1 VRLLLISD
9 EEDRYLW
16 DFYKP
21 GCLDGVD
28 MILSAG
34 DLKAEYL
41 SFLVTL
47 SNRPLLYV
55 HGNHD
60 GSYDHTPPEGCE
72 CVDDRLVTVKG
83 LRILGLGG
91 SMCYNGG
98 KYQYTESQMQRRIR
112 KLGRALRRAGGV
124 DLVLTHAPAAG
135 LGDDT
140 DLAHM
145 GFEAFLPLLDRWKPA
160 YLVHGHVHRR
170 YRPSIPRVLQ
180 YGSTCIINASGK
192 YYLDL

>member
-1 VRLLLISD
+1 
-9 EEDRYLW
+9 
-16 DFYKP
+16 
-21 GCLDGVD
+21 
-28 MILSAG
+28 M
-34 DLKAEYL
+34 
-41 SFLVTL
+41 
-47 SNRPLLYV
+47 
-55 HGNHD
+55 
-60 GSYDHTPPEGCE
+60 
-72 CVDDRLVTVKG
+72 
-83 LRILGLGG
+83 
-91 SMCYNGG
+91 G